1 MAMDLPFEGE
11 KGPETRAGAVADRA
25 TATCGLEDAIGE
37 VAGRG
42 EICVVVV
49 DGTVMGV
56 LAGDDLADHDKT
68 AAEAMRPGPSTFRP
82 SIPKDELA
90 GYLDEHDLGHTLI
103 TTLDG
108 RLVGAVSRVDLGP

>member
-25 TATCGLEDAIGE
+25 IATCGLDDAIGE

-49 DGTVMGV
+49 DGVVMSVRSRSCSSRYPANSSFG
-56 LAGDDLADHDKT
+56 
-68 AAEAMRPGPSTFRP
+68 
-82 SIPKDELA
+82 I
-90 GYLDEHDLGHTLI
+90 
-103 TTLDG
+103 DG
-108 RLVGAVSRVDLGP
+108 RLVGAVRRVDLDP